1 MGTLPTLYATTGA
14 DVESGTTEPAGC
26 GRSGAHPSASRPL
39 RSRTMRLR
47 RRTCGTR
54 ANDWPTSSSTCSDAV
69 TYATIHLLVHSSTCT
84 EKIATT
90 MGNRSSSANDNRP
103 PVPDNWNASGIPT
116 QKGRTVIVTGANSG
130 IGFET
135 ALELARN
142 GADVV
147 LACRNEGRGK
157 EAEQKL
163 REALNSTADAGSV
176 EFKMLDVSDLGS
188 VNKFADEF
196 KATHDRLDL
205 LINNAGVMA
214 VPYAKTVDGYER
226 QFATN
231 HLGHFV
237 LTAQLFPLLRQSA
250 PSRVV
255 NVSSLA
261 HLSAK
266 LEPFTTGPRIM
277 RSDDKG
283 YSASEVYAESKLCNL
298 LFTFELTRRLKA
310 QNVSGV
316 TSVVAHPGFTATNLM
331 GPPSSEGGW
340 LSRLLWRVGGLLPVL
355 QDAPTGALPTLYA
368 ATALDVESDDY
379 YGPDNYF
386 EIWGPPKRVQA
397 KATAHD
403 KVAAQNLWEESE
415 RLAKVKFDVQ

>member
-1 MGTLPTLYATTGA
+1 MGNSSSNSVAVNSRPQVPDTW
-14 DVESGTTEPAGC
+14 
-26 GRSGAHPSASRPL
+26 SASDIP
-39 RSRTMRLR
+39 SQS
-47 RRTCGTR
+47 GK
-54 ANDWPTSSSTCSDAV
+54 
-69 TYATIHLLVHSSTCT
+69 LV
-84 EKIATT
+84 
-90 MGNRSSSANDNRP
+90 
-103 PVPDNWNASGIPT
+103 
-116 QKGRTVIVTGANSG
+116 VITGANSG
-130 IGFET
+130 IGYQA
-135 ALELARN
+135 ALELARK

-147 LACRNEGRGK
+147 LACRSEARGK
-157 EAEQKL
+157 QAEQRL
-163 REALNSTADAGSV
+163 RDALASSPGAGTV
-176 EFKMLDVSDLGS
+176 KFMLLDVSDLSS
-188 VNKFADEF
+188 VKRFAQEF
-196 KATHDRLDL
+196 NATHHRLDL

-231 HLGHFV
+231 HLGHFA

-316 TSVVAHPGFTATNLM
+316 TSVVAHPGFTSTNLM

-379 YGPDNYF
+379 YGPGNYF